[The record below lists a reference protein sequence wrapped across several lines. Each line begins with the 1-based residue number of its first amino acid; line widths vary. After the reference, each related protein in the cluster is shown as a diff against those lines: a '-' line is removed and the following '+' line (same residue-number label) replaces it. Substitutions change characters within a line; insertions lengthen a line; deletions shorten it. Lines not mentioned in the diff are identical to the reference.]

1 MIGSTSG
8 DTSEYAIPGLNSP
21 TNIFDITSI
30 SFKRID
36 KTDAMAPRSLI
47 PLLPHGGIG
56 RIWSDLHHRCGA
68 RLLHRGD
75 DCIYG
80 ILGDLFSLLKI

>member
-1 MIGSTSG
+1 MIDSTSG
-8 DTSEYAIPGLNSP
+8 ETSEYAIPGLNP
-21 TNIFDITSI
+21 PDK
-30 SFKRID
+30 SFRYHEHFLSENRQNGCD
-36 KTDAMAPRSLI
+36 GPRSLI

-56 RIWSDLHHRCGA
+56 GICSDLHHRCDA